1 MTYAGKRVLVLG
13 LGRSG
18 AAAARVLV
26 RAGAHVVGYDRDPA
40 RGTELPGGMQ
50 RASGDAPP
58 AFDAFDAVV
67 QSPGFP
73 AAAHPRLLP
82 EVDLAVEFLSA
93 PIAGVTGSNGKSTT
107 TTLLGEM
114 LAESGQRVAVGGNL
128 GTALCDFVGL
138 ELERVVAELSSF
150 QLEHARRLHADVA
163 VLLNLAP
170 DHFDRHGTLEAYGA
184 AKARLAELQ
193 QPGDALV
200 ANLDDVW
207 ARRVAARSPARV
219 VYFSERERPKR
230 GAFLAGPDFVV
241 AHEGGE
247 WLRLPRAELSW
258 ACRTPIQNALAAA
271 AAAAECGAQPDAVR
285 RVLARFAGLPHRAT
299 LVCERAGVRWIDD
312 SKATNPAAAAR
323 SLGALDAP
331 VIWIA
336 GGRNKGLDFA
346 ELRPFVSRVRIAL
359 LIGEAAGE
367 LAAALGGA
375 LESVAVGSLESA
387 VAEAARRA
395 QSGDVVL
402 LAPAC
407 TSLDQ
412 FRSFE
417 ERGDRFAALA
427 RALPASGGAPC

>member
-1 MTYAGKRVLVLG
+1 MNYTGQRVLVLG

-18 AAAARVLV
+18 AAAARAL
-26 RAGAHVVGYDRDPA
+26 AALGARVVGYDRDPA
-40 RGTELPGGMQ
+40 RGGDLAPAVERVGG
-50 RASGDAPP
+50 AAPP
-58 AFDAFDAVV
+58 DFDGFGRVI

-73 AAAHPRLLP
+73 ARAHPKLWP
-82 EVDLAVEFLSA
+82 EVDLAADLLRA

-128 GTALCDFVGL
+128 GTALCEFVGRDVD
-138 ELERVVAELSSF
+138 RVVAELSSF

-170 DHFDRHGTLEAYGA
+170 DHFDRHGSLEAYGA

-193 QPGDALV
+193 RPGDALV
-200 ANLDDVW
+200 ANLDDAW
-207 ARRVAARSPARV
+207 ARRVAGRSPARV
-219 VYFSERERPKR
+219 SYFSERERPKR
-230 GAFLAGPDFVV
+230 GACVEGADVVV
-241 AHEGGE
+241 AREGGE
-247 WLRLPRAELSW
+247 WLRVPRAELSW
-258 ACRTPIQNALAAA
+258 ACRTPLANALAAA
-271 AAAAECGAQPDAVR
+271 AAAAECGADPAAVR
-285 RVLARFAGLPHRAT
+285 RVLARFEGLPHRARV
-299 LVCERAGVRWIDD
+299 VCERGGVRWIDD

-323 SLGALDAP
+323 SLGAQECP

-346 ELRPFVSRVRIAL
+346 ELLPSLARVRVAL
-359 LIGEAAGE
+359 LVGEAAPE

-375 LESVAVGSLESA
+375 FETRSVGTLERA
-387 VAEAARRA
+387 VAEAAQLARR
-395 QSGDVVL
+395 GDAVL

-412 FRSFE
+412 FQNFE
-417 ERGDRFAALA
+417 ERGRRFAELV
-427 RALPASGGAPC
+427 RALPDAGDTPC

>member
-1 MTYAGKRVLVLG
+1 VLAG
-13 LGRSG
+13 LG
-18 AAAARVLV
+18 AR
-26 RAGAHVVGYDRDPA
+26 VVGYDRDPA
-40 RGTELPGGMQ
+40 RAAELPAAVERVTGPV
-50 RASGDAPP
+50 AP
-58 AFDAFDAVV
+58 AFDAFDAVI

-73 AAAHPRLLP
+73 APAHPKLVP
-82 EVDLAVEFLSA
+82 EVDLAAELLRA

-107 TTLLGEM
+107 TTLLGQM

-128 GTALCDFVGL
+128 GTALCDFVGRDV
-138 ELERVVAELSSF
+138 ERVVAELSSF
-150 QLEHARRLHADVA
+150 QLEHARHLRADVA

-200 ANLDDVW
+200 ANLDDAW

-219 VYFSERERPKR
+219 VFFSERERPKR
-230 GAFLAGPDFVV
+230 GACLDGADLLV

-247 WLRLPRAELSW
+247 WLRVPHAELSW
-258 ACRTPIQNALAAA
+258 ACRTPLQNALAAA
-271 AAAAECGAQPDAVR
+271 AAAAECGARPEAVR
-285 RVLARFAGLPHRAT
+285 RVLARFEGLPHRAR
-299 LVCERAGVRWIDD
+299 LVCERGGVRWIDD

-323 SLGALDAP
+323 SLAALEAP
-331 VIWIA
+331 VVWIA

-346 ELRPFVSRVRIAL
+346 ELLPSVSRVRVAL
-359 LIGEAAGE
+359 LVGEAAPE

-375 LESVAVGSLESA
+375 LETRSVGTLERA
-387 VAEAARRA
+387 VAEAARIARP
-395 QSGDVVL
+395 GDIVL

-417 ERGDRFAALA
+417 ERGERFAALA
-427 RALPASGGAPC
+427 RALPDGGAVSC

>member
-1 MTYAGKRVLVLG
+1 MTYARKRVLVLG

-18 AAAARVLV
+18 SAAARALV
-26 RAGAHVVGYDRDPA
+26 RAGARVVAYDRDA
-40 RGTELPGGMQ
+40 ERAAELPAGVERVGG
-50 RASGDAPP
+50 ATPP
-58 AFDAFDAVV
+58 AFDAFDAVI

-73 AAAHPRLLP
+73 VAAHPRLVP
-82 EVDLAVEFLSA
+82 EVDLAAELFSA

-128 GTALCDFVGL
+128 GTALCDFVGRDVQ
-138 ELERVVAELSSF
+138 RVVAELSSF

-170 DHFDRHGTLEAYGA
+170 DHLDRHGTLEAYGA

-200 ANLDDVW
+200 ANLDDAW
-207 ARRVAARSPARV
+207 ARRTAARAPARV
-219 VYFSERERPKR
+219 VFFSERERPKR
-230 GAFLAGPDFVV
+230 GAFVDGADLVV
-241 AHEGGE
+241 AHESGE
-247 WLRLPRAELSW
+247 WLRVPRAELSW
-258 ACRTPIQNALAAA
+258 ACRTPLQNALAAA
-271 AAAAECGAQPDAVR
+271 AAAAECGAQPAAVR
-285 RVLARFAGLPHRAT
+285 RVLARFEGLPHRAQ
-299 LVCERAGVRWIDD
+299 LVCERDGVRWIDD

-323 SLGALDAP
+323 SLAALESP

-346 ELRPFVSRVRIAL
+346 ELLPFVSRVRTAL
-359 LIGEAAGE
+359 LIGEAAPE
-367 LAAALGGA
+367 LEAALRGA
-375 LESVAVGSLESA
+375 LETMRSETLERA

-395 QSGDVVL
+395 RPGDAVL

-412 FRSFE
+412 FRNFE
-417 ERGDRFAALA
+417 ERGTRFAALA
-427 RALPASGGAPC
+427 RAPESASC